1 MNEYTQSERQRV
13 TIVALGS
20 FNPAIFHP
28 VWFTH
33 NSLIREAEA
42 STSEVQVVSPQVT
55 VVKFEWFV
63 LQVTPERFVV
73 ETRDPR
79 KFLPLRDLVSATF
92 AILEH
97 TPITAFGFNRYQW
110 FQLESKEAWH
120 QFGHHFAPNESWSGI
135 LDKPGLLTLTIQ
147 GTRPSSSAN
156 RIQISVQPARDEE
169 NGIVISVNEHY
180 DVEQRPDDEP
190 TSANVLVE
198 KLDQAWDGF
207 QEYSSTVGSHLL
219 QEGGRSK

>member
-1 MNEYTQSERQRV
+1 MNESTQSERPRV

-33 NSLIREAEA
+33 NGLIREAEA

-73 ETRDPR
+73 DTRDPR

-92 AILEH
+92 TILEH
-97 TPITAFGFNRYQW
+97 TPITAFGFNSYQW

-120 QFGHHFAPNESWSGI
+120 QFGHHFAPKESWSGI
-135 LDKPGLLTLTIQ
+135 LDQPGLLTLTIQ
-147 GTRPSSSAN
+147 GTRPSSRAN
-156 RIQISVQPARDEE
+156 RIQISVQPARGEE

-190 TSANVLVE
+190 TSANALVE
-198 KLDQAWDGF
+198 TLDQAWDGF
-207 QEYSSTVGSHLL
+207 QEYSSKVGSHLL
-219 QEGGRSK
+219 QEGGPSK